1 MNKKHIFKELCEVTL
16 GVFLMSFAYYFF
28 FKPSNLV
35 SGGVSGITIIMNNSS
50 LAKMSWYKDYIFMYI
65 AQAILLICAFLFVGK
80 DFFLKTI
87 LACILDPTFNMLF
100 SLTKSNPAYFL
111 QIIPTSNW
119 YIITTIVGGIISA
132 LGIGICLRA
141 NSSTGGMD
149 ILQKILQQKLHI
161 PYSKSMYLT
170 DWLVVVI
177 SGIFVLNINQI
188 NNPDTITQAHIYNV
202 EMVVYGAICV
212 FLTGYVCDVLALNA
226 KKRRT
231 AFIITDDIEPIKE
244 YIFKNFD
251 RGLTVVDC
259 VGGYTNLHHKMIVCT
274 IEKRQCYILR
284 DALKTLDPKAFTF
297 FSETKEI
304 VGDYI

>member
-1 MNKKHIFKELCEVTL
+1 MSKKYIIKDLIQVSI

-28 FKPSNLV
+28 FKPANLV
-35 SGGVSGITIIMNNSS
+35 CGGVSGITIIFNNSS

-65 AQAILLICAFLFVGK
+65 AQAILLVCALLFVGK

-100 SLTKSNPAYFL
+100 SILKCDSNYFL
-111 QIIPTSNW
+111 QIIPLSNW
-119 YIITTIVGGIISA
+119 YIITTIVGGLISA
-132 LGIGICLRA
+132 VGIGICLRA

-170 DWLVVVI
+170 DWFVVLI
-177 SGIFVLNINQI
+177 SGFFVLNLNQL
-188 NNPDTITQAHIYNV
+188 NNPEMTQAHIYNI
-202 EMVVYGAICV
+202 EMVVYGILTV

-226 KKRRT
+226 RKRRT
-231 AFIITDDIEPIKE
+231 AYIITDDVEPIKD

-251 RGLTVVDC
+251 RGLTIVNC
-259 VGGYTNLHHKMIVCT
+259 IGGYTNLEHKMIICT

-284 DALKTLDPKAFTF
+284 DALKTLDPNAFTF

>member
-1 MNKKHIFKELCEVTL
+1 MSKKSLIKDLLYVTI
-16 GVFLMSFAYYFF
+16 GVFLMSLSYYFF

-35 SGGVSGITIIMNNSS
+35 CGGVSGITIIFNNSP

-65 AQAILLICAFLFVGK
+65 AQAILLVCAFLFVGK
-80 DFFLKTI
+80 DFFFKTI

-100 SLTKSNPAYFL
+100 SLLNFKSDYFL
-111 QIIPTSNW
+111 QIIPLSNW
-119 YIITTIVGGIISA
+119 YIVTTIVGGLISA
-132 LGIGICLRA
+132 FGIGICLRA

-149 ILQKILQQKLHI
+149 ILQKILQQRLHI

-170 DWLVVVI
+170 DWFVVLI
-177 SGIFVLNINQI
+177 SGFFVLNLYQL
-188 NNPDTITQAHIYNV
+188 NNSQITQSHIYNI
-202 EMVVYGAICV
+202 EMVLYGCITV

-226 KKRRT
+226 RKRRT
-231 AFIITDDIEPIKE
+231 AFIITDNVEPIKE

-251 RGLTVVDC
+251 RGLTIVSC
-259 VGGYTNLHHKMIVCT
+259 IGGYTNLEHKMIVCT